1 MTGEGQAF
9 NVARRFIHIHLSW
22 GKTLRLVQVGICGL
36 GTVGSGTIN
45 LLQRN
50 AALINPRSNCEIV
63 ISQVGARR
71 DNPNCDTSSLDV
83 SRDIFDVAKNPD
95 IDIVVELIGGT
106 TVARDLVMTALE
118 NGKHVVTANKALIA
132 EHGMEIFAYAESR
145 NLIVAYEAAVAGG
158 IPIIKGL
165 REGLSGNQVNWIAG
179 IINGTTNFILTEMD
193 SKGREF
199 SDVLT
204 EAQEKGYAEADPTF
218 DVEGIDAAHK
228 LVILASIAFAMPLD
242 SKQIFT
248 DGITKLQPQDVSYA
262 RELGYAVKHLGIA
275 RQTEQGVEIRVHPTL
290 VPKNCL
296 IAGVDD
302 VLNAVMV
309 NADAVGTTL
318 FSGPG
323 AGAEPT
329 ASSVVADIIDVA
341 RTMASNP
348 DSWVPAL
355 GVKTDAVE
363 PRQILDIQDIETS
376 FYMRFSAL
384 DKPGV
389 LSTITKIMA
398 DAGISIEAIVQKEQ
412 PATEE
417 YVDVIILTNVTYE
430 KSLDAAVENIEQLE
444 TVRGNVSFI
453 RVEHLDQ

>member
-1 MTGEGQAF
+1 
-9 NVARRFIHIHLSW
+9 
-22 GKTLRLVQVGICGL
+22 LRLVQVGICGL

-50 AALINPRSNCEIV
+50 LALINPRSNCEIV

-71 DNPNCDTSSLDV
+71 DNPNCDTSSLNV

-179 IINGTTNFILTEMD
+179 IINGTTNFILSEMD

-199 SDVLT
+199 SDVLI

-228 LVILASIAFAMPLD
+228 LVILASLAFAMPLD
-242 SKQIFT
+242 TKQIFT
-248 DGITKLQPQDVSYA
+248 DGITQLQPQDVSYA

-318 FSGPG
+318 FYGPG

-341 RTMASNP
+341 RTMDSSP

-355 GVKTDAVE
+355 GVKTDAVK
-363 PRQILDIQDIETS
+363 PRHILDIQDIETS

-398 DAGISIEAIVQKEQ
+398 DAGISIEAIIQKEQ

-444 TVRGNVSFI
+444 TVRGSVSFI

>member
-1 MTGEGQAF
+1 M
-9 NVARRFIHIHLSW
+9 
-22 GKTLRLVQVGICGL
+22 RLVKVGICGL

-50 AALINPRSNCEIV
+50 SKLINPRSNCEIV

-71 DNPNCDTSSLDV
+71 DNPDCDTASLNV

-165 REGLSGNQVNWIAG
+165 REGLAGNQINWMAG
-179 IINGTTNFILTEMD
+179 IINGTTNFILSEMD

-199 SDVLT
+199 ADVLT

-228 LVILASIAFAMPLD
+228 LVIMASLAFAMPLD
-242 SKQIFT
+242 TKQIFT

-275 RQTEQGVEIRVHPTL
+275 RQTAKGVEIRVHPTL
-290 VPKNCL
+290 VPKACL

-318 FSGPG
+318 FYGPG
-323 AGAEPT
+323 AGAAPT

-341 RTMASNP
+341 RTMDSSP

-355 GVKTDAVE
+355 GIKTDAVE
-363 PRQILDIQDIETS
+363 PRVILDIQDIETS

-389 LSTITKIMA
+389 LSNITKIMA

-417 YVDVIILTNVTYE
+417 YVDVIILTDVTYE

-444 TVRGNVSFI
+444 TVRDTVNFI

>member
-1 MTGEGQAF
+1 M
-9 NVARRFIHIHLSW
+9 
-22 GKTLRLVQVGICGL
+22 RLVKVGICGL

-50 AALINPRSNCEIV
+50 SPLINPRSNCEIV

-71 DNPNCDTSSLDV
+71 DNPNCDTSSLNV

-118 NGKHVVTANKALIA
+118 HGKHVVTANKALIA

-165 REGLSGNQVNWIAG
+165 REGLAGNQVNWMAG

-199 SDVLT
+199 ADVLT

-228 LVILASIAFAMPLD
+228 LVILASLAFAMPLD
-242 SKQIFT
+242 TKQIFT

-275 RQTEQGVEIRVHPTL
+275 RKTEQGVEIRVHPTL
-290 VPKNCL
+290 VPKSCL

-318 FSGPG
+318 FYGPG
-323 AGAEPT
+323 AGAAPT

-341 RTMASNP
+341 RTMDSSP

-363 PRQILDIQDIETS
+363 PQQILDIQDIETS

-444 TVRGNVSFI
+444 TVRGSVSFI

>member
-1 MTGEGQAF
+1 M
-9 NVARRFIHIHLSW
+9 
-22 GKTLRLVQVGICGL
+22 RLVQVGICGL

-45 LLQRN
+45 LLQQN
-50 AALINPRSNCEIV
+50 AQLINPRSNCEIV

-71 DNPNCDTSSLDV
+71 DNPLCDTSSLNV

-118 NGKHVVTANKALIA
+118 HGKHVVTANKALIA

-165 REGLSGNQVNWIAG
+165 REGLAGNQVNWMAG

-228 LVILASIAFAMPLD
+228 LVILASLAFAMPLD
-242 SKQIFT
+242 TKQIFT

-290 VPKNCL
+290 VPKSCL

-318 FSGPG
+318 FYGPG
-323 AGAEPT
+323 AGAAPT

-341 RTMASNP
+341 RTMDSSP

-444 TVRGNVSFI
+444 TVRGSVSFI

>member
-1 MTGEGQAF
+1 M
-9 NVARRFIHIHLSW
+9 
-22 GKTLRLVQVGICGL
+22 RLVQVGICGL

-45 LLQRN
+45 LLQKN
-50 AALINPRSNCEIV
+50 IEIINPRSNCEIV

-71 DNPNCDTSSLDV
+71 DKPNCDTSSLNV
-83 SRDIFDVAKNPD
+83 TRDIFDVAKNPD

-158 IPIIKGL
+158 IPVIKGL
-165 REGLSGNQVNWIAG
+165 REGLSGNRVNWMAG

-199 SDVLT
+199 ADVLA

-228 LVILASIAFAMPLD
+228 LVILASLAFAIPLD
-242 SKQIFT
+242 TTRIFT
-248 DGITKLQPQDVSYA
+248 DGITRLQPQDVSYA

-290 VPKNCL
+290 VPKSCL

-318 FSGPG
+318 FYGPG
-323 AGAEPT
+323 AGAAPT
-329 ASSVVADIIDVA
+329 ASSVVADIVDVA
-341 RTMASNP
+341 RTMNSSP

-355 GVKTDAVE
+355 GVKTDGVAQC
-363 PRQILDIQDIETS
+363 PILDIQDVETS

-444 TVRGNVSFI
+444 TVRGSVNFI